1 MRVSKASNV
10 PLTMGGKASF
20 MIQNVLAA
28 VLATYLDGFK
38 IEDIKVAIE
47 SFIPSPSQTPGRLNM
62 FNFNNFKVLL
72 DYAHNP
78 AGFRAIKDYVDQID
92 ATKKVGIVAG
102 VGDRRTEDNIELGAI
117 AAEMFDEIIIR
128 QDRNLRGKNENDL
141 IDEIHNGI
149 KSVNPNKK
157 VDIIRSE
164 KDAIIH
170 AIKNAEKDSLVI
182 VSSDVV
188 PDALNLVMKLREKE
202 RTAV

>member
-1 MRVSKASNV
+1 M
-10 PLTMGGKASF
+10 
-20 MIQNVLAA
+20 
-28 VLATYLDGFK
+28 
-38 IEDIKVAIE
+38 
-47 SFIPSPSQTPGRLNM
+47 
-62 FNFNNFKVLL
+62 
-72 DYAHNP
+72 
-78 AGFRAIKDYVDQID
+78 
-92 ATKKVGIVAG
+92 
-102 VGDRRTEDNIELGAI
+102 
-117 AAEMFDEIIIR
+117 
-128 QDRNLRGKNENDL
+128 

>member
-1 MRVSKASNV
+1 
-10 PLTMGGKASF
+10 
-20 MIQNVLAA
+20 
-28 VLATYLDGFK
+28 
-38 IEDIKVAIE
+38 
-47 SFIPSPSQTPGRLNM
+47 
-62 FNFNNFKVLL
+62 
-72 DYAHNP
+72 
-78 AGFRAIKDYVDQID
+78 
-92 ATKKVGIVAG
+92 
-102 VGDRRTEDNIELGAI
+102 
-117 AAEMFDEIIIR
+117 MFDEIIIR
-128 QDRNLRGKNENDL
+128 QDRNLRGKDENDL

>member
-1 MRVSKASNV
+1 
-10 PLTMGGKASF
+10 
-20 MIQNVLAA
+20 
-28 VLATYLDGFK
+28 
-38 IEDIKVAIE
+38 
-47 SFIPSPSQTPGRLNM
+47 
-62 FNFNNFKVLL
+62 
-72 DYAHNP
+72 
-78 AGFRAIKDYVDQID
+78 
-92 ATKKVGIVAG
+92 
-102 VGDRRTEDNIELGAI
+102 
-117 AAEMFDEIIIR
+117 MFDEIIIR